1 MSIRIMFLGS
11 LQYDLGQMEITFNL
25 SKGSTIKSVVK
36 ELIEKEEFKDF
47 QHFFTESYESTRS
60 VLIFINDQ
68 DITVLEGMDSPLQG
82 GDKITFIPVVH
93 GG

>member
-1 MSIRIMFLGS
+1 MFLGS
-11 LQYDLGQMEITFNL
+11 LQYDLGQMEMTFNL
-25 SKGSTIKSVVK
+25 KKGSTIKSIVK
-36 ELIEKEEFKDF
+36 ELIEKEEFRDL

-68 DITVLEGMDSPLQG
+68 DITVLGGMDSSLQE
-82 GDKITFIPVVH
+82 GDKVIFIPVVH

>member
-25 SKGSTIKSVVK
+25 NEGSTIKSVVK
-36 ELIEKEEFKDF
+36 ELIEKEEFRDL

-60 VLIFINDQ
+60 VLIFINEQ
-68 DITVLEGMDSPLQG
+68 DITVLEGMDSPLQV